1 MLSNN
6 HVQIVMGVIGVANE
20 ARKSKGKKFLSGD
33 EMLVVEKKVIYYVN
47 KYNRFENFIVNNKVS
62 IFIKELFYRTLI
74 GVPYPEYL
82 FSDNENDYLVDYKKG
97 KTKEGKVIVEF
108 TTSPTYKF
116 ALDVSK
122 MWVFKKY
129 YIKYIINKTS
139 KEYKR
144 GTFRFKRILIYQKKE
159 S

>member
-20 ARKSKGKKFLSGD
+20 ARKSKGKKFLSSD

-47 KYNRFENFIVNNKVS
+47 KYNIFENFIVNNEVS

-82 FSDNENDYLVDYKKG
+82 FSDNENDYLVD
-97 KTKEGKVIVEF
+97 
-108 TTSPTYKF
+108 
-116 ALDVSK
+116 
-122 MWVFKKY
+122 
-129 YIKYIINKTS
+129 
-139 KEYKR
+139 
-144 GTFRFKRILIYQKKE
+144 
-159 S
+159 